1 MIRLREAVEVPR
13 PIDEVFACTANSGSA
28 LRHTAGHG
36 RRNGNARTRTRFGIK
51 RLLVILVTV
60 AAALGLGSIGSVA
73 AAIEEPEYKV
83 VQQHEGIEVRSY
95 APYLVAEVVVP
106 GPADAAGNQGFRIL
120 AAYIF
125 GKNKGERSIRMT
137 APVTQTPE
145 PRKIAMTAPVTQV
158 ATDAGYVI
166 RFKMPAEFTL
176 DTLPEPLDPQV
187 RLKEVPGGL
196 FAVIRYSGAWS
207 DGNYSEHLA
216 RLRQGVEA
224 AGIRTRGEPIY
235 SRYDAPFVPW
245 FMRRNE
251 IWLQV
256 E

>member
-1 MIRLREAVEVPR
+1 M
-13 PIDEVFACTANSGSA
+13 
-28 LRHTAGHG
+28 
-36 RRNGNARTRTRFGIK
+36 
-51 RLLVILVTV
+51 TV

-73 AAIEEPEYKV
+73 AAIEEPQYTV
-83 VQQHEGIEVRSY
+83 VRQHDGIEVRRY

-125 GKNKGERSIRMT
+125 GKNKGDRRIQMT

-145 PRKIAMTAPVTQV
+145 PRTIAMTAPVTQT
-158 ATDAGYVI
+158 ATDTGYVI
-166 RFKMPAEFTL
+166 QFTMPAEFTL

-196 FAVIRYSGAWS
+196 FAVIRYSGTWS
-207 DGNYSEHLA
+207 EGNYSEHLA
-216 RLRQGVEA
+216 ELRQGVEA